1 VNLHV
6 HVILNTS
13 GHGNISRTMLNA
25 QLDVLNQDYSSLK
38 FRLVVKSIDRIVN
51 DTWYTMKRNSNAER
65 LAKTALRKGTAADLN
80 VYFANIGDLNLLG
93 WGTFPADYRR
103 NPKNDGVVILSTT
116 LPGLLSY

>member
-1 VNLHV
+1 MNLHV

-80 VYFANIGDLNLLG
+80 VYLANIGRLG
-93 WGTFPADYRR
+93 WATYPADYRR
-103 NPKNDGVVILSTT
+103 DPKNDGVVVLSTT